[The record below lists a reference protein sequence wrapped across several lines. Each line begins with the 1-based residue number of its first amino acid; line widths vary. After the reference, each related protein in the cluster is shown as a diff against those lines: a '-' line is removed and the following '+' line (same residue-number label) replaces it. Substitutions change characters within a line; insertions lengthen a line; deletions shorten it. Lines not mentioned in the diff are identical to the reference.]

1 MAQWDFEVLF
11 DLLNSLSFDCIL
23 QAIFDMIDTDGNGFI
38 DFVDYMVA
46 ISANRSE
53 ENTKNDE

>member
-1 MAQWDFEVLF
+1 
-11 DLLNSLSFDCIL
+11 
-23 QAIFDMIDTDGNGFI
+23 MIDTDGNGFI

-53 ENTKNDE
+53 ANPKSDE